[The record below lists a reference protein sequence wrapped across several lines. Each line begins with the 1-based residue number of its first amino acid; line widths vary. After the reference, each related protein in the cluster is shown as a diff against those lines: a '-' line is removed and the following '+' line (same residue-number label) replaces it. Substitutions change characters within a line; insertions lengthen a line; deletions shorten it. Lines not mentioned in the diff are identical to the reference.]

1 MKILIASDI
10 HGDKQSCQRVL
21 EIFEERGAEWLLLLG
36 DLLYHGPRNPI
47 PAHYDPGEVAR
58 LLGEHKE
65 HILCVRGNCDGEVDQ
80 MMLPFPILSE
90 TAMLLVD
97 GRVWMAA
104 HGHRKG
110 ANPTEDD
117 LPYLP
122 EGSVFLSGHTHIP
135 TDDLDPNGI
144 RRINP
149 GSVTFPKGDSRK
161 SCVLYADGEF
171 ESIDLF
177 P

>member
-10 HGDKQSCQRVL
+10 HGDRKSCRRVL
-21 EIFEERGAEWLLLLG
+21 DIFEERGAEWLLLLG

-47 PAHYDPGEVAR
+47 PVYYDPKGVAE
-58 LLGEHKE
+58 LLSAHKD

-90 TAMLLVD
+90 TAMLLID
-97 GRVWMAA
+97 GKVWMAA

-110 ANPTEDD
+110 ANPTDD
-117 LPYLP
+117 EIPALSQ
-122 EGSVFLSGHTHIP
+122 GSVFLSGHTHIP
-135 TDDLDPNGI
+135 TDIVDGNGI

-149 GSVTFPKGDSRK
+149 GSVTFPKGESVK
-161 SCVLYADGEF
+161 SCMLYEDGEF
-171 ESIDLF
+171 KLLPIFS
-177 P
+177 

>member
-10 HGDKQSCQRVL
+10 HGDAESCQRIL
-21 EIFEERGAEWLLLLG
+21 EIFDRSEARWLLLLG

-47 PAHYDPGEVAR
+47 PDRYDPQRVAE
-58 LLGEHKE
+58 LLSAHRE

-110 ANPTEDD
+110 ANPTEDE
-117 LPYLP
+117 LPALP
-122 EGSVFLSGHTHIP
+122 RGSVFLSGHTHIP
-135 TDDLDPNGI
+135 TDYVDGNGI

-149 GSVTFPKGDSRK
+149 GSVTFPKGESVK
-161 SCVLYADGEF
+161 SCMLYENGEF
-171 ESIDLF
+171 RLLDIFS
-177 P
+177 